1 MKRAIAALG
10 CLCAVF
16 AFRASAEPF
25 VYFNAEQIPDPDQ
38 IARLLLGTPEAAA
51 PADPTAPVEGAAK
64 RARTRSVKLIDTG
77 TIAPAAAAQTTRQ
90 SAEAA
95 PLPARFRPNRE
106 IAGATTAAA
115 VANRIRGNGRFALPI
130 QFGFD
135 SSNMVGNSSAQLDAV
150 AEGIKR
156 LPANIVVVIE
166 GHTDAY
172 GVPVYNTDLS
182 LKRALAVR
190 SYLVARHRIPGAML
204 VAVGRGQADPINA
217 ANVYAPENRRV
228 EFRADYD
235 VALANAD
242 R

>member
-1 MKRAIAALG
+1 MHRVIAVIG
-10 CLCAVF
+10 CLCAAF
-16 AFRASAEPF
+16 ALRVSAEPF
-25 VYFNAEQIPDPDQ
+25 VYFEADQIPDPDH
-38 IARLLLGTPEAAA
+38 IARLLLGSPDQVTPAEA
-51 PADPTAPVEGAAK
+51 PAR
-64 RARTRSVKLIDTG
+64 RARTRAVKLIDTG
-77 TIAPAAAAQTTRQ
+77 AIAPATAAQPARQ

-106 IAGATTAAA
+106 IAGATTAVA

-135 SSNMVGNSSAQLDAV
+135 SSNMVNNSTAQLDAV

-182 LKRALAVR
+182 LKRALSVR
-190 SYLVARHRIPGAML
+190 SYLVARHGIPGAML
-204 VAVGRGQADPINA
+204 VAVGRGQADPINI
-217 ANVYAPENRRV
+217 ANAYAPENRRV

-235 VALANAD
+235 VALANTD